1 MSGKGK
7 KKTNG
12 GKKDAKKNYIIA
24 MITKKSIQAAESRG
38 QIDTSGLKSIACYYG
53 MKESTKKKKNEPIAF
68 LTTKKNKC
76 EWISVNKAA
85 LENRRH
91 INDIH
96 LHRRVDTRGKH
107 KRRDVEPDIY
117 RFGTHGKNKTQFP
130 DSKWLYWRDQ
140 MTDGFVTSAT
150 VVKEDGFEYVR
161 PNWKRIDASFCNKA
175 YARKYE
181 ELSTEG
187 KVHYGNYMQEIDA
200 YLTRNFTRSQME
212 GNVDYC
218 WNAQL
223 WTNLALHQSGST
235 HDGEESCITWKGGMR
250 KDRNRMRPTVAGG
263 PRSLA
268 IHPAELDRLLLD
280 GSPPVFKDRKE
291 ASLSTISHFCSNG
304 HFCSK
309 GLHTAFESH
318 GYNTTRQACHR
329 IDSCI
334 KNCEHNPPCKPV
346 IHGKPIICYDHR
358 DVECPT
364 DDDDT
369 DSNFSIDDDDMNNDG
384 TE

>member
-1 MSGKGK
+1 MTGKGE
-7 KKTNG
+7 KKTKG
-12 GKKDAKKNYIIA
+12 GKKVAKKNYMIGV
-24 MITKKSIQAAESRG
+24 ITKKSIQEAESHG
-38 QIDTSGLKSIACYYG
+38 QITTSGLQSIAYFYG
-53 MKESTKKKKNEPIAF
+53 MKESNSKKKNELVDF
-68 LTTKKNKC
+68 LTSKKNKC

-85 LENRRH
+85 IENRRRMYASLPH
-91 INDIH
+91 T
-96 LHRRVDTRGKH
+96 RVDTRGTH
-107 KRRDVEPDIY
+107 KGRDVEPDIH
-117 RFGTHGKNKTQFP
+117 RFGTHVKNKTQFP

-140 MTDGFVTSAT
+140 MTDGVVTSAT
-150 VVKEDGFEYVR
+150 VVEEDGFEDVR

-175 YARKYE
+175 YVRKYD
-181 ELSTEG
+181 ELSIEG
-187 KVHYGNYMQEIDA
+187 KVRFGNYMQEIGS

-250 KDRNRMRPTVAGG
+250 KDRNRMRPTVADG

-318 GYNTTRQACHR
+318 GYNTTRQACLES
-329 IDSCI
+329 ILVS
-334 KNCEHNPPCKPV
+334 KTV
-346 IHGKPIICYDHR
+346 SIIR
-358 DVECPT
+358 LA
-364 DDDDT
+364 
-369 DSNFSIDDDDMNNDG
+369 SL
-384 TE
+384 